1 MSPQHPPLVGFAGA
15 RSLPI
20 AENSIVPQ
28 WQLLTA
34 RSWLSPNIKE
44 ISLIPRGAT
53 LANLRLSVL
62 PFVIPTTENSLSG
75 PGSLGTGVVGAR
87 AVIVLIP
94 CDS

>member
-1 MSPQHPPLVGFAGA
+1 MATLDRTKLA
-15 RSLPI
+15 I
-20 AENSIVPQ
+20 TEY
-28 WQLLTA
+28 
-34 RSWLSPNIKE
+34 KE